1 MRKNKQ
7 IKEKKITKKERMP
20 CNPLDSSMAEDTF
33 SFTFSGGLNNL
44 GRPEF
49 EQGLAH
55 EMSLAS
61 EPGLNQ
67 FNLSTDIT

>member
-1 MRKNKQ
+1 MNYETALAANSRSNLATVRKNKQ

-44 GRPEF
+44 GRP
-49 EQGLAH
+49 
-55 EMSLAS
+55 
-61 EPGLNQ
+61 
-67 FNLSTDIT
+67 